1 MLKDQIERLRQGE
14 KKLAKETS
22 RDKVGLPPKE
32 DSSSKV
38 NLLLSKISNLE
49 SQIES
54 LNTKLEESEQE
65 R

>member
-22 RDKVGLPPKE
+22 RDKVGIPPKE

-49 SQIES
+49 SQI
-54 LNTKLEESEQE
+54 
-65 R
+65 